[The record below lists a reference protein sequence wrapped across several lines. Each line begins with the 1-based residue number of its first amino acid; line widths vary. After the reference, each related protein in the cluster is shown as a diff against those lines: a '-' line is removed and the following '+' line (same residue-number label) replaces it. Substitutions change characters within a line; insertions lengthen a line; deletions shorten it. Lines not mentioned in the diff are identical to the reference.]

1 MCGRCCWKT
10 SMKGCT
16 QRHNSIWKL
25 HIRWRWRRATWRSS
39 PENLP
44 SSGWE
49 MAHLGDRLRTS
60 LSPSAVAS
68 GWRAEAQQS
77 WCAFLELRDL
87 KIPQQIQPSLD
98 QRRIAGPQISPA
110 SPQGCRVSVPTHPS
124 GFRLLQQVLASVRH
138 FFLPPGSGKWVNF
151 GVTSESLN
159 TTWDTRFEFG
169 YLTFTSDWIFC
180 NEGMSRTQ
188 KFNFYTEYFVFIKM
202 HPKFFCIK

>member
-10 SMKGCT
+10 SIKGCT
-16 QRHNSIWKL
+16 HIHNSIWKL

-68 GWRAEAQQS
+68 GCRAEAQQS

-87 KIPQQIQPSLD
+87 KIPKQIQPSLD

-138 FFLPPGSGKWVNF
+138 FCFAARFGQVSEFRCDKWKPQYNV
-151 GVTSESLN
+151 GH
-159 TTWDTRFEFG
+159 
-169 YLTFTSDWIFC
+169 TFRIWIL
-180 NEGMSRTQ
+180 
-188 KFNFYTEYFVFIKM
+188 NFYLGLDFLQWRYVKNAKNLIFIQNIL
-202 HPKFFCIK
+202 FS